1 MGGCL
6 CGSVATHSPS
16 QDDNFPDGDGSP
28 RGPAPIKAGT
38 GAKMPPRGDRGR
50 APKRHGAE
58 AGMSSPRG
66 APRRPENV
74 HGPSNLMAQ

>member
-6 CGSVATHSPS
+6 CGFLLRTIRVRMTISPMGTNPHE
-16 QDDNFPDGDGSP
+16 DPPDQNGD
-28 RGPAPIKAGT
+28 
-38 GAKMPPRGDRGR
+38 GAKMPPRGDRGG

-58 AGMSSPRG
+58 AGMSFPRG
-66 APRRPENV
+66 EPRRPENV